1 MKRTKIVCTLGPASF
16 VPEVLEKMIQSGMNV
31 ARLNLSHGTHEQHR
45 ETIERAR
52 QVAARLQSPLAIMAD
67 TKGPAIRTGDL
78 KNEKVTLRA
87 GQKLILTEDPIQGDE
102 TRVTVVYE
110 GLAQHVKPGL
120 KILLANGE
128 IALEVERVRGS
139 EIICDVKNTGVL
151 GERKR
156 VSIPESDIPGVA
168 ETDEE
173 DIRFVAKAGVDY
185 IAASFVHSGID
196 IDRVREILRDVGKPG
211 VEVIAKIETRDAV
224 RNIDDIIAASDG
236 VMVARGDL
244 GVELALEEVPL
255 VQKEIVKKCNASGKP
270 VIIATQML
278 KSMTD
283 NPSPTRAEVADV
295 ANAILDGT
303 DAIML
308 SEETAVGKYPVGA
321 VRMMTGIAER
331 LERSNQIYHRFAEAQ
346 VGVTE
351 AIGESACQIADAIGA
366 AAIIPSTTSGSTAK
380 LVSKFRPRTPIIAV
394 TYSASSVN
402 KLALVWGVLPIRIEF
417 FKDTD
422 VMIQRSIEAAVQAA
436 NIPKGSHVVI
446 TAGVPFGV
454 SGTTNLIKVERV

>member
-1 MKRTKIVCTLGPASF
+1 MKRTKIVCTMGPSSF
-16 VPEVLEKMIQSGMNV
+16 DEHILEEMILSGMNV
-31 ARLNLSHGTHEQHR
+31 ARINMSHGTHDQHR
-45 ETIERAR
+45 ETIERVER
-52 QVAARLQSPLAIMAD
+52 VAHRLGLPVAVMAD

-78 KNEKVTLRA
+78 KTEKITLRA
-87 GQKLILTEDPIQGDE
+87 GQKLILTEEPLPGDE
-102 TRVTVVYE
+102 TKITVVYQ
-110 GLAQHVKPGL
+110 GLAEHLRPGM

-128 IALEVERVRGS
+128 IALVVERIRGS
-139 EIICDVKNTGVL
+139 EIICEVQNTGVL

-156 VSIPESDIPGVA
+156 VSIPESKIPGVA

-173 DIRFVAKAGVDY
+173 DIRFAASAEVDY
-185 IAASFVHSGID
+185 IAASFVHSGLD
-196 IDRVREILRDVGKPG
+196 IDRVRELLGEESAI
-211 VEVIAKIETRDAV
+211 EVIAKIETRDAV
-224 RNIDDIIAASDG
+224 NNIDDIIAAADG

-255 VQKEIVKKCNASGKP
+255 FQKEIVKKCNEAGKP

-283 NPSPTRAEVADV
+283 NPSPTRAEVADI

-308 SEETAVGKYPVGA
+308 SEETAVGRYPVVA
-321 VRMMTGIAER
+321 VRMMTSIAER
-331 LERSNQIYHRFAEAQ
+331 IERSDQVYHRLTPKRHD
-346 VGVTE
+346 VTE
-351 AIGESACQIADAIGA
+351 AIGESACQIAEGVGA

-380 LVSKFRPRTPIIAV
+380 LVAKFRPHTPIIAV
-394 TYSASSVN
+394 TYSEKARD
-402 KLALVWGVLPIRIEF
+402 KLALVWGVVPIKIDF
-417 FKDTD
+417 FNDTD
-422 VMIQRSIEAAVQAA
+422 LMIRRSIEAAVEEAKIA
-436 NIPKGSHVVI
+436 KGSYVVI